1 MTAPENEQTDII
13 PALRPEAGDTAVD
26 AFAPVAGARH
36 RRPSRPRLLP
46 VAGVA
51 AIVVAGV
58 AAMYA
63 TYTLGGHTPTVPAPA
78 PSVVSEEPIA
88 VEPPSP
94 SLSSPVTRPSRTK
107 ADRRSPRPTPTRPA
121 RSPAPATTA
130 TSPSPAR
137 TSPSPTLRTSPATAP
152 PASDRPDPPPTTGV
166 PQSPTEV
173 PEVESS

>member
-1 MTAPENEQTDII
+1 MSGPEFEQTDII
-13 PALRPEAGDTAVD
+13 PALRADDDTAVD
-26 AFAPVAGARH
+26 VFGPVAGARH
-36 RRPSRPRLLP
+36 RRPARSRVLP
-46 VAGVA
+46 AAGVTAILA
-51 AIVVAGV
+51 ASA

-63 TYTLGGHTPTVPAPA
+63 TYMLGGHTPTGPAPV
-78 PSVVSEEPIA
+78 PSVVSEAPAVAEP
-88 VEPPSP
+88 VS
-94 SLSSPVTRPSRTK
+94 SSPVARPSRTQ
-107 ADRRSPRPTPTRPA
+107 ADRRRPRPTRTRPA